1 MKTARNEKIAQN
13 PQPRKAHSGWGIV
26 IERVRSLCR
35 TVYPVEQGRP
45 HGNWYVVCDIR
56 NDGGPA
62 TEGYIVGDAATLRTL
77 SAALMDCIKAN
88 RPRRAKKT
96 GAKR

>member
-1 MKTARNEKIAQN
+1 MKTATNEKN
-13 PQPRKAHSGWGIV
+13 TLSPQPRKAHFGRGIV
-26 IERVRSLCR
+26 IERVRCLCR
-35 TVYPVEQGRP
+35 TVYPVEEGRP

-62 TEGYIVGDAATLRTL
+62 TEGYIVGDAATLHAL
-77 SAALMDCIKAN
+77 SGALMDCVKMN